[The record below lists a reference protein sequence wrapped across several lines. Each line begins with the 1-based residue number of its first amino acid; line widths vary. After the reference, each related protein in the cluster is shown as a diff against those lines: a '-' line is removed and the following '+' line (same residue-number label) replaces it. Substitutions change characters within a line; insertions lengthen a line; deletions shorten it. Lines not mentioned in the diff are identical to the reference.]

1 MHALRRIFRGH
12 GTRLL
17 LLLLAALGAQGL
29 VPGGHML
36 APSAA
41 HIVSITPCPS
51 TNALARAFAAYDPQ
65 QSEAVSSAGEQDH
78 HAHHAMGGI
87 DHAAMGHGVATGDDA
102 GDEAGDDTGAQGFTP
117 QGECAF
123 SGGSLAAGIPEQP
136 QPDAML
142 LQGDGAEAPPLQSAI
157 IPPLR
162 HVRPPLRGPP
172 VTL

>member
-1 MHALRRIFRGH
+1 MAS
-12 GTRLL
+12 
-17 LLLLAALGAQGL
+17 LAAQGL

-36 APSAA
+36 APSTA

-65 QSEAVSSAGEQDH
+65 PAAAGSTAGEEDH
-78 HAHHAMGGI
+78 HAHHATGGV
-87 DHAAMGHGVATGDDA
+87 DHAAMGHGPASGPASGLASGDDA
-102 GDEAGDDTGAQGFTP
+102 SDEAGDDSGAQGFTP
-117 QGECAF
+117 QGQCAF
-123 SGGSLAAGIPEQP
+123 SGGSLAAGVPEQP
-136 QPDAML
+136 QPAAIL

-172 VTL
+172 LTL